1 MKMKQ
6 ILTEHKKLNQAIKHL
21 EHSKDALYD
30 YIRDDEYAKESIR
43 SWFPIDSL
51 VSSITGSSNS
61 SKQNEGKEMAHSDAI
76 KLIKIIDDIIFSIVD
91 GVDIPKP

>member
-30 YIRDDEYAKESIR
+30 YIRDDEDAKESIR
-43 SWFPIDSL
+43 NWFPIDSL
-51 VSSITGSSNS
+51 VSAID
-61 SKQNEGKEMAHSDAI
+61 EGKEMPHSDAL
-76 KLIKIIDDIIFSIVD
+76 KLIKIIDDIIFAIVD
-91 GVDIPKP
+91 RVDIPQP

>member
-30 YIRDDEYAKESIR
+30 YIRDDEDAKESIR
-43 SWFPIDSL
+43 NWFPIDSL
-51 VSSITGSSNS
+51 VSAID
-61 SKQNEGKEMAHSDAI
+61 EGKEMPHSDAS
-76 KLIKIIDDIIFSIVD
+76 KSIKIIDDIIFAIVD
-91 GVDIPKP
+91 GVDTSKP

>member
-43 SWFPIDSL
+43 NWFPIDSL
-51 VSSITGSSNS
+51 ISAID
-61 SKQNEGKEMAHSDAI
+61 EGKEMAHSDAI
-76 KLIKIIDDIIFSIVD
+76 KLIKIIDDIIFAIVD
-91 GVDIPKP
+91 EVDIPKP